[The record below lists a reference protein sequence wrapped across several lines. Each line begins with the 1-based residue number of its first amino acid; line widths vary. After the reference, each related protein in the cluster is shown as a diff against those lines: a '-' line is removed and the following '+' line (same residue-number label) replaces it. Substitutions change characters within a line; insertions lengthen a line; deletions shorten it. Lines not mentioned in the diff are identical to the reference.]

1 MSRVQCVWLLSLP
14 CPKARLWSRL
24 RNAATTSIQNVFV
37 RGGFPVLVARW
48 TERLSSRIQLRLTMI
63 KTTLEDLKDKLS
75 I

>member
-14 CPKARLWSRL
+14 YPRDLLWSRL
-24 RNAATTSIQNVFV
+24 QNAATTSTQNVFEH
-37 RGGFPVLVARW
+37 GGFPVLVARW
-48 TERLSSRIQLRLTMI
+48 TERLSSRIQLHLIMI